1 MIAPLFRFRVPY
13 LVVIGGIDFYIGGFI
28 RPCVAHFNDGKQGLL
43 HKVGFHGAV
52 VGERSGIGRR
62 HGHLRIMIDVPAVKD
77 IVRVSAGAERVG
89 RRYGL
94 GVGLTDIQLSAAD
107 IYRIAAVDRLRKC
120 YRDITVQRGQT
131 EVAQS
136 RRGGI
141 AARIRTRTRSRIR
154 RRGQFDEDRAVW
166 IKGIAER
173 GGLCL
178 RLSVDGQRS
187 MIRNRIGK
195 RQKAFFRALIGND
208 QSRGCLA

>member
-1 MIAPLFRFRVPY
+1 MIASLFA
-13 LVVIGGIDFYIGGFI
+13 VVIGRTGFHISGFI
-28 RPCVAHFNDGKQGLL
+28 RRRVAHLNDGEQGILR
-43 HKVGFHGAV
+43 KAGFHGAV
-52 VGERSGIGRR
+52 VGEHSGIGRR
-62 HGHLRIMIDVPAVKD
+62 HGHLRIIDVPAVKD
-77 IVRVSAGAERVG
+77 IVRVSAGAERIL
-89 RRYGL
+89 RCHRF
-94 GVGLTDIQLSAAD
+94 GVGFADLQRGAAGF
-107 IYRIAAVDRLRKC
+107 YRIAAVGRLRKC

-141 AARIRTRTRSRIR
+141 GARIRIRTRSRIR